1 MIGVPPT
8 PARLDLNPSYV
19 PLPPPMPVKDQ
30 TWPAGVAPVVSIC
43 CITYN
48 HERFIHEALDG
59 FLMQETTFPVEIVIR
74 DDASTDNTRRVIEE
88 TAARHGRLFKTVF
101 HRENQYRLGNKP
113 FPEVMALAAGEFIA
127 ICEGDDY
134 WIHPRKLE
142 RQVAFLRANPHYPF
156 CFHPVLAR
164 QDKNGLIEPNSLG
177 APGRRAEYRLDD
189 LLESNF
195 VGTPSVVFRNRP
207 RLVVPEWYG
216 DCPFGDLP
224 LHLLNLCRFSKET
237 FGCLPEEM
245 AVYRWHDGGVYQGAS
260 AMENAGRSERTQRL
274 AAEKLRLNH
283 RRSFRKGLANVEIQR
298 CRAHRKQGNRRAAL
312 KSALAA
318 LKIAPL
324 AALPAVGWGACLA
337 MLPRINKAL
346 AKITTTRG

>member
-1 MIGVPPT
+1 
-8 PARLDLNPSYV
+8 
-19 PLPPPMPVKDQ
+19 MPVKDQ

-48 HERFIHEALDG
+48 HERFIGEALAG

-74 DDASTDNTRRVIEE
+74 DDASADNTRGVIEE

-101 HRENQYRLGNKP
+101 HRDNQYTLGKKP
-113 FPEVMALAAGEFIA
+113 LPEVLSLAAGEFIA

-142 RQVAFLRANPHYPF
+142 RQVAFLREKPQYPF

-164 QDKNGLIEPNSLG
+164 QDNNGSIESNSLG
-177 APGRRAEYRLDD
+177 APGRRAEYRLDN

-224 LHLLNLCRFSKET
+224 LHLLNLRRFSKET

-260 AMENAGRSERTQRL
+260 AMENAGRSEQTQRL
-274 AAEKLRLNH
+274 AAEKLGLNH
-283 RRSFRKGLANVEIQR
+283 RPSFRRGLAKVEILR
-298 CRAHRKQGNRRAAL
+298 CGALRKQGSRRDAFKA
-312 KSALAA
+312 ALAA

-324 AALPAVGWGACLA
+324 AALPTVGWSASLA
-337 MLPRINKAL
+337 LLPRMKKAL
-346 AKITTTRG
+346 AKMTSGSKSIHARPTARQTGGG